1 MSIMTPYMPHLCGQA
16 SRFHEARRNN
26 AAGRNFAAMQERQK
40 PIAEWMRNVMERKEI
55 SARSWA
61 ERAKLGKDTVSR
73 AIRHDYE
80 HVTST
85 TTIAKLA
92 DAVSERPPG
101 LAGAVPSAE
110 ALAGVLGELHL
121 ALLGAQRPSAD
132 VVQALAEAL
141 RDTLLHLADEPEAA
155 DDPRLSS
162 ALARASVRSLDRQHA

>member
-1 MSIMTPYMPHLCGQA
+1 MSTIQSYMPHLCGEA

-26 AAGRNFAAMQERQK
+26 AAGGIFLRMQERQK
-40 PIAEWMRNVMERKEI
+40 PIADWMRAVMERRDI

-61 ERAKLGKDTVSR
+61 EQAKLGKDTVSR
-73 AIRHDYE
+73 AIRDDYK

-85 TTIAKLA
+85 TTVAKLA
-92 DAVSERPPG
+92 ETIGERAPG

-110 ALAGVLGELHL
+110 ALAGVLSELHL
-121 ALLGAQRPSAD
+121 ALLGAPRPSAD

-162 ALARASVRSLDRQHA
+162 ALARASVRSLDRQPA